1 MAAAA
6 LMPSE
11 DMLEIAERMLA
22 ISPADATEIVWIEA
36 RRGQAGGG
44 AAGSA
49 GPAGFAGS
57 AGSAGS
63 GDPGGHRRPRRE
75 LSREPHDPA
84 LRRDRSV
91 LVRIRES
98 GRTGMHCTGGDEL
111 SDLEIAVREALAQA
125 RLAPASSAE
134 PMATPLASSTAAE
147 LAPQAAAR
155 ADRLPEHAE
164 PLPAELFDPEL
175 AEMTPEAGR
184 AAAERLARGEDRGA
198 RADERV
204 RLGWA
209 AGTVV
214 IANSAGLRR
223 AARVTAV
230 TLEAACG
237 SGPRGGRAAAVARR
251 LDALDAPL
259 VMERAR
265 RETPESPE
273 LMAGVME
280 GPVALVLAQEG
291 AAVLLEMLNRL
302 ALSAK
307 SFLDGTSLLRDNLG
321 DQVFHSAINLRD
333 DASDPRGLPF
343 AFDLAGWSKRPVDLI
358 SRGVVLTPA
367 VDSRLAGEIGR
378 PATPHRIAADDSLA
392 SNLFLLPGERPDEEL
407 LREAAGGV
415 WAGALD
421 PIECFDPRA
430 LRFRAVLRGVRR
442 IDRAGSGALGA
453 ALPDLVWEDS
463 VPSALSRVLGVG
475 REPVAVAC
483 GDPLFGALTTPILA
497 LERAEHLR
505 PRT

>member
-1 MAAAA
+1 
-6 LMPSE
+6 
-11 DMLEIAERMLA
+11 
-22 ISPADATEIVWIEA
+22 
-36 RRGQAGGG
+36 
-44 AAGSA
+44 
-49 GPAGFAGS
+49 
-57 AGSAGS
+57 
-63 GDPGGHRRPRRE
+63 
-75 LSREPHDPA
+75 
-84 LRRDRSV
+84 
-91 LVRIRES
+91 
-98 GRTGMHCTGGDEL
+98 MHCTGGDQL

-134 PMATPLASSTAAE
+134 PMATPLASSRAAE
-147 LAPQAAAR
+147 LAPQAAR

-204 RLGWA
+204 RLGWV

-321 DQVFHSAINLRD
+321 DQVFHPAINLRD
-333 DASDPRGLPF
+333 DAGDPRGLPF